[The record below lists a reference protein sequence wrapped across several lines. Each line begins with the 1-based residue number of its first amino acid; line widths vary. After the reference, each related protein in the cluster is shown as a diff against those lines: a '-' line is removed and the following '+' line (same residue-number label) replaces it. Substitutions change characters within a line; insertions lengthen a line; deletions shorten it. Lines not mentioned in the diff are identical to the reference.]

1 MKNIK
6 YYTLIICSF
15 LLIIACP
22 PTNEQK
28 INDFITK
35 AQEAEKNGLFTDA
48 IEYNDAI
55 VGIQTKITLKILAW
69 GETDDI
75 DEMKSILK
83 DVQQEI
89 KTGLTTAQQLS
100 FDGDNQNK
108 LKNGAIKLLE
118 FYDKVFNDEYE
129 QLMLLVE
136 QLTKNAENLTEEE
149 YVNIALEMG
158 ALVDQVSVE
167 ENLLDIEFA
176 DLQEQFAKDNGFV
189 LSDEDHPLQDML
201 DEDINY

>member
-6 YYTLIICSF
+6 YYTFIICSF

-28 INDFITK
+28 INDYITK

-69 GETDDI
+69 GKTDDI

-108 LKNGAIKLLE
+108 LKNGSIKLLE

-149 YVNIALEMG
+149 YINIALEMG
-158 ALVDQVSVE
+158 TLVDQVSVE
-167 ENLLDIEFA
+167 ENLLDIEFT

>member
-1 MKNIK
+1 
-6 YYTLIICSF
+6 
-15 LLIIACP
+15 
-22 PTNEQK
+22 
-28 INDFITK
+28 
-35 AQEAEKNGLFTDA
+35 
-48 IEYNDAI
+48 
-55 VGIQTKITLKILAW
+55 
-69 GETDDI
+69 
-75 DEMKSILK
+75 MKSILK

-158 ALVDQVSVE
+158 TLVDQVSVE

-176 DLQEQFAKDNGFV
+176 NLQEQFAKDNGFV